1 MRFSRVFVTVT
12 VLLHFVSFSFAQDVI
27 TRDHGG
33 EIQSVAFSPVD
44 NFLVASAG
52 GHNTIKLWDLRK
64 NTVKMLRG
72 HKDKVNSVA
81 FSPDGRSLVSGGE
94 DRTVK
99 MWDISRWQNVE
110 AREPIT
116 TRMPFPIH
124 TVVFHP
130 NRQLLATSGR
140 HAKLYAFCR

>member
-33 EIQSVAFSPVD
+33 EIQ
-44 NFLVASAG
+44 
-52 GHNTIKLWDLRK
+52 
-64 NTVKMLRG
+64 
-72 HKDKVNSVA
+72 SVA

-140 HAKLYAFCR
+140 HAKLYAFCRWFHCDAEDANPEVTYL